1 MQKPLWRGCAQNG
14 LQVSGTLKSR
24 KSPENID
31 NTLNLTTLNPLQVKW
46 LIKLYDEVK
55 SESGKNVILKE
66 WEKSGI
72 TDWIKMRRSKL
83 PSIDPFDKLDPLG
96 KDQDEYDLMDAL
108 SINEDWLGEGITK
121 FSGDESEWDNP
132 NGDKNVFIL
141 FEDSDD

>member
-1 MQKPLWRGCAQNG
+1 M
-14 LQVSGTLKSR
+14 
-24 KSPENID
+24 
-31 NTLNLTTLNPLQVKW
+31 
-46 LIKLYDEVK
+46 K

-72 TDWIKMRRSKL
+72 TDWIKMGRSKL
-83 PSIDPFDKLDPLG
+83 PSIDPFDKLDSLG

-108 SINEDWLGEGITK
+108 SINEDRLGEGITK
-121 FSGDESEWDNP
+121 FSEDESEWDNP